1 MCDKG
6 ELELQVLSLKLSV
19 FNASLFSVTHPENA
33 CLSSHRT
40 ESQGLWPQPHPTR
53 VTAGRLRRF
62 MLCEANKGQAKY
74 ATDWAGTC
82 GLWLWPVP
90 YQYRA

>member
-19 FNASLFSVTHPENA
+19 FNVSLFSVTHPENA

-40 ESQGLWPQPHPTR
+40 ESGPAA
-53 VTAGRLRRF
+53 TASSHSGDSR
-62 MLCEANKGQAKY
+62 
-74 ATDWAGTC
+74 
-82 GLWLWPVP
+82 
-90 YQYRA
+90 